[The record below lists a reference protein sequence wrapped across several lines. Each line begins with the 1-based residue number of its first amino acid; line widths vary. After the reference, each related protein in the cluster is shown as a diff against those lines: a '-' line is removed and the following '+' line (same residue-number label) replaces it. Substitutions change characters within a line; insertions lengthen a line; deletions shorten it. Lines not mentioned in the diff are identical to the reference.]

1 VTVNA
6 PASVV
11 WVLPDKLGGVAVNV
25 ADVLAHRASRGPAH
39 HVVLTD
45 NRLSHDVR
53 FDDRMRVDGL
63 HRVQYTLPS
72 ENLHAVLRRLARAVP
87 PGPGVLVANDWLEL
101 AMLSIHDPGRMVVFI
116 LHGDYDYYYDLAVA
130 HEPLISAFVVLTRFG
145 HEHLS
150 QLLPHRRETI
160 FHQPFGVPRAA
171 RLRSEGL
178 GHLRLLFV
186 GRLDRAKGAH
196 LLSGIDAQLHRSGIA
211 ARWTVVGDGPCA
223 AEARTGWVEPT
234 SALWLGA
241 RSNLEVLS
249 LYAHHDV
256 LVLPSRAEG
265 LPRAVLEGMSAGVVP
280 VVSDL
285 PCGIRDIVEPGR
297 SGFLPRPGD
306 IAEFAEAIA
315 ALASDRRRLEAMSQ
329 AAHQAVHERFDVR
342 HHAAHFEALFAR
354 WASLFRPRPEHV
366 ALRYGSRLDQP
377 WLPNALVKTLRAVR
391 GVRQPAQAR

>member
-1 VTVNA
+1 
-6 PASVV
+6 
-11 WVLPDKLGGVAVNV
+11 
-25 ADVLAHRASRGPAH
+25 
-39 HVVLTD
+39 
-45 NRLSHDVR
+45 
-53 FDDRMRVDGL
+53 
-63 HRVQYTLPS
+63 
-72 ENLHAVLRRLARAVP
+72 
-87 PGPGVLVANDWLEL
+87 
-101 AMLSIHDPGRMVVFI
+101 
-116 LHGDYDYYYDLAVA
+116 
-130 HEPLISAFVVLTRFG
+130 VLTRFG

-196 LLSGIDAQLHRSGIA
+196 LLSGIDARLHRSGIA
-211 ARWTVVGDGPCA
+211 ARWTVAGDGPSA

-234 SALWLGA
+234 RVLWLGA

-249 LYAHHDV
+249 LYAQHDV

-280 VVSDL
+280 VASDL

-306 IAEFAEAIA
+306 VAEFAEAIGT
-315 ALASDRRRLEAMSQ
+315 LASDRRRLEAMSQ
-329 AAHQAVHERFDVR
+329 VAHQAVHARFDVR
-342 HHAAHFEALFAR
+342 QHAGHFEALFAR

-366 ALRYGSRLDQP
+366 ALHYGSRLDQP

>member
-1 VTVNA
+1 MNA

-25 ADVLAHRASRGPAH
+25 ADVLGHRASRGPAH

-160 FHQPFGVPRAA
+160 FHEPFGVPRAA

-178 GHLRLLFV
+178 GNLRLLFV

-223 AEARTGWVEPT
+223 AEAHTGWVEPT

-280 VVSDL
+280 VVSNL

-306 IAEFAEAIA
+306 VAEFAEAIA

-342 HHAAHFEALFAR
+342 HHAARFEALFAR

>member
-1 VTVNA
+1 MPGAVGCSSGCRGRPSCPGGTGSTPSWAFPSSSTWTRSPGPSPSRWGRPRRRGVRTICPRRGGSSAARRSGAAFSRPRQHCGGTRRAHEPTQRLEDVTVNA

-101 AMLSIHDPGRMVVFI
+101 AMLSIHDPGRMVIFI

-145 HEHLS
+145 HEHLL

-171 RLRSEGL
+171 RLRSEGPATCRA
-178 GHLRLLFV
+178 GSVTSSSPDARV
-186 GRLDRAKGAH
+186 SCLDPGT
-196 LLSGIDAQLHRSGIA
+196 SRS
-211 ARWTVVGDGPCA
+211 
-223 AEARTGWVEPT
+223 
-234 SALWLGA
+234 S
-241 RSNLEVLS
+241 
-249 LYAHHDV
+249 
-256 LVLPSRAEG
+256 
-265 LPRAVLEGMSAGVVP
+265 
-280 VVSDL
+280 
-285 PCGIRDIVEPGR
+285 
-297 SGFLPRPGD
+297 PRPSVRSPRIGD
-306 IAEFAEAIA
+306 
-315 ALASDRRRLEAMSQ
+315 
-329 AAHQAVHERFDVR
+329 V
-342 HHAAHFEALFAR
+342 
-354 WASLFRPRPEHV
+354 
-366 ALRYGSRLDQP
+366 SRQ
-377 WLPNALVKTLRAVR
+377 
-391 GVRQPAQAR
+391 